1 MATITVVFQVMSLG
15 GSVAIVA
22 VLLRL
27 ALRFPAARIV
37 AVVPGVWAG
46 FGVVFY
52 ALLLAG
58 RFSPEALLLWGAVH
72 RFMAVA
78 LVLGIAITLYGVL
91 VADEATLSE
100 LPEDEDYPDGPE

>member
-1 MATITVVFQVMSLG
+1 MTAITVVFQVMSLG

-27 ALRFPAARIV
+27 AQRFPAARIV
-37 AVVPGVWAG
+37 AVVPGIWAVLG
-46 FGVVFY
+46 IVYYV
-52 ALLLAG
+52 LLLAG

-91 VADEATLSE
+91 AADEATLSE
-100 LPEDEDYPDGPE
+100 LPEDDDYPDGTE